1 MASGR
6 GSGGKNVSKGGG
18 GRKKSQNAPWI
29 CVKCDEPVV
38 KNDEVIECFGCKEW
52 CHRACTELTDEQYRC
67 CRDGGASI
75 QWLCEGCKDMKNPVS
90 EIKSRMEVQLDKILT
105 ALESV
110 TERLEKLE
118 RIQSADIIE
127 KKIEVVV
134 EQKVAEYMDE
144 MREKEKRKL
153 NIIVANLSESEK
165 DTAEGRKEED
175 LERVR
180 TMVGRIADVPAD
192 HLLEPVRLGKLTIG
206 RNARPRLLKL
216 EVRTEESKREIMKN
230 VYNLNKT
237 VANAKD
243 RIYIN
248 NDSTPKEREQM
259 KQLKQELKMKKDAG
273 ENDWVINYRD
283 MKLVK
288 RSVLPGRGSAGA
300 AEASAST
307 EH

>member
-1 MASGR
+1 
-6 GSGGKNVSKGGG
+6 
-18 GRKKSQNAPWI
+18 
-29 CVKCDEPVV
+29 
-38 KNDEVIECFGCKEW
+38 
-52 CHRACTELTDEQYRC
+52 
-67 CRDGGASI
+67 
-75 QWLCEGCKDMKNPVS
+75 
-90 EIKSRMEVQLDKILT
+90 
-105 ALESV
+105 
-110 TERLEKLE
+110 
-118 RIQSADIIE
+118 
-127 KKIEVVV
+127 
-134 EQKVAEYMDE
+134 
-144 MREKEKRKL
+144 
-153 NIIVANLSESEK
+153 
-165 DTAEGRKEED
+165 
-175 LERVR
+175 
-180 TMVGRIADVPAD
+180 MVGRIADVPAD

-216 EVRTEESKREIMKN
+216 EVRTEESKRKIMKN

-259 KQLKQELKMKKDAG
+259 KQLKQELMMKKDAG